1 MDKKVSLK
9 IEQYD
14 NGITLS
20 WEDLYGNEDKVK
32 RVCLEHNQTTAI
44 GEIVWSDILQVMNA
58 STCNAVE
65 LTITIN
71 SKEVKE

>member
-32 RVCLEHNQTTAI
+32 RVCLEHNKTAAI
-44 GEIVWSDILQVMNA
+44 GEIVWSDILQVLNA
-58 STCNAVE
+58 SACNAVE